1 MHEYPRMGMYLRAL
15 PDGVDSYPDCVAKA
29 SLIRTMAEIL
39 PAELDDARMPAPIV
53 DLFRHPPPKNT
64 WIPEV
69 HSVAAHLALFDASG
83 VRESKV
89 IDMAKDLSRKMAAS
103 PMYRVLAY
111 FTSPER
117 LLAGAAK
124 RWEALHQGLPLT
136 IETDNERKTARIE
149 MRHEPNLWN
158 SLAHD
163 WTAASWEPLLTMSNA
178 KDGTIVVRRSSATGA
193 SFDVRWE

>member
-1 MHEYPRMGMYLRAL
+1 MGMYLRAL
-15 PDGVDSYPDCVAKA
+15 PEGVESYPECFAKA
-29 SLIRTMAEIL
+29 SLIRITAEIL
-39 PAELDDARMPAPIV
+39 SAEVDESRMPEPIA
-53 DLFRHPPPKNT
+53 DLFRHPPPNNT

-83 VRESKV
+83 VREGTLLE
-89 IDMAKDLSRKMAAS
+89 MAEELSRKMASS

-117 LLAGAAK
+117 LLKGAAK

-136 IETDNERKTARIE
+136 VEMDNEKKRARIE
-149 MRHEPNLWN
+149 MTHAPYLWN

-163 WTAASWEPLLTMSNA
+163 WTAASWGPLLTMSRA
-178 KDGTIVVRRSSATGA
+178 HRGTIVVRRSTATGA
-193 SFDVRWE
+193 TFDVRWE